1 MENDILISVIV
12 PVYNVEKYLERCVD
26 SIRTQTY
33 SNLEIILVD
42 DGSPDGS
49 GAICDAYAAKDS
61 RVRVIHKENGGLSS
75 ARNAGMDMAAG
86 EYLSFIDSDDWIH
99 PDTYAHLMELLKKYD
114 ASIACMGN
122 MDVSEKT
129 GEQKLA
135 LCPKKEECISGEEL
149 VQRMF
154 LWQGIDCAACDK
166 VFRSELFRDIRFPL
180 GKTCE
185 DIAIM
190 YRVVLPA
197 QRVVMCDK
205 PYYYYFHRPGSISY
219 SGISDKSFHF
229 MEHTGEILKTVCRD
243 YPNLETC
250 ARYLRI
256 RSLIHSV
263 QITDLAS
270 PEDRRKY
277 RTVCAAARK
286 ELRHNISFI
295 LQSGLFS
302 RKEILTNVLMAMDLY
317 RAFRRV
323 YHIGR

>member
-1 MENDILISVIV
+1 MDHAILISVIV
-12 PVYNVEKYLERCVD
+12 PVYNVEEYLSRCVD
-26 SIRTQTY
+26 SILAQTY
-33 SNLEIILVD
+33 PNLEIILVD

-49 GAICDAYAAKDS
+49 GAICDGYASNDS

-75 ARNAGMDMAAG
+75 ARNVGIDAAEG

-99 PDTYAHLMELLKKYD
+99 PNTYSHLMALMEKND
-114 ASIACMGN
+114 AAIACMGN

-135 LCPKKEECISGEEL
+135 LCPKKEECISGVEL
-149 VQRMF
+149 VSRMF
-154 LWQGIDCAACDK
+154 RWDGIDCAACDK
-166 VFRSELFRDIRFPL
+166 VFRADLFREIRFPL

-219 SGISDKSFHF
+219 SGISEKTFHF
-229 MEHTGEILKTVCRD
+229 MEHTEVILEDICTH
-243 YPNLETC
+243 YPALETS
-250 ARYLRI
+250 ARYLRV
-256 RSLIHSV
+256 RSLVHSV
-263 QITDLAS
+263 LMTDLSS
-270 PEDRRKY
+270 PEDRRKFC
-277 RTVCAAARK
+277 TLCGKARK
-286 ELRHNISFI
+286 ELRSNLSFV
-295 LQSGLFS
+295 LGSKLFS
-302 RKEILTNVLMAMDLY
+302 RREKLTDLLLALNLY